1 MPIDSN
7 VNDGFLP
14 LIGVPDLG
22 ISTIQLRADV
32 AGNGTNP
39 IQLNVLEDTSF
50 IDGSEGFHNPSAAG
64 CTLSQIKVDGGTI
77 RTLAL
82 EYRPLRANLDA
93 ESDKYI
99 AGSGNSTANQWQSLG
114 NVSVE

>member
-22 ISTIQLRADV
+22 ISTVQLKADS
-32 AGNGTNP
+32 ADNGTNP
-39 IQLNVLEDTSF
+39 IELNVIEDTSF

-64 CTLSQIKVDGGTI
+64 CTISQVKVDAGTI
-77 RTLAL
+77 RTLVVD
-82 EYRPLRANLDA
+82 YRPTRENLDA
-93 ESDKYI
+93 DSDKYI
-99 AGSGNSTANQWQSLG
+99 TGSGNSTANQ
-114 NVSVE
+114 